1 MAVNGPGTDGP
12 DGGGRSDDHGG
23 PDDEGADL
31 LPCGTSLDAL
41 LDHLRGGRPTAHER
55 ACPHCTAAA
64 EELRILTAARDEA
77 EQDLPA
83 APPGLAD
90 RVMRTVRAEGR
101 SSGYIAL
108 PGSPGPAGERGWT
121 RIRTEAVAALFRAAC
136 DTVPGAVVGRCRFSE
151 APEGVAVELSARFT
165 GEVPA
170 PRLAEELRTAVST
183 TALHHLGWRLARVDV
198 RFH

>member
-1 MAVNGPGTDGP
+1 MAVNGPGPDGP
-12 DGGGRSDDHGG
+12 DGGDR
-23 PDDEGADL
+23 

-41 LDHLRGGRPTAHER
+41 LDHLREGRPTAHER

-64 EELRILTAARDEA
+64 EELRVLTAARDEA
-77 EQDLPA
+77 VADLPA

-108 PGSPGPAGERGWT
+108 PGPPGPAGERGWT
-121 RIRTEAVAALFRAAC
+121 RIRTAAVAALFRAAC
-136 DTVPGAVVGRCRFSE
+136 DTVPGAAVGHCRFSE
-151 APEGVAVELSARFT
+151 GPDGIAVELSARFT

-170 PRLAEELRTAVST
+170 PRLAEELRGAVRAA
-183 TALHHLGWRLARVDV
+183 ALHHLGWRLARVDV

>member
-1 MAVNGPGTDGP
+1 MAVNGPDTDGP
-12 DGGGRSDDHGG
+12 DGGDRIDG
-23 PDDEGADL
+23 PDDGADR

-41 LDHLRGGRPTAHER
+41 LDHLREGRPTAHER

-64 EELRILTAARDEA
+64 EKLRVLAAARDDA
-77 EQDLPA
+77 AQDLPA

-90 RVMRTVRAEGR
+90 RVMRAVRAERR

-108 PGSPGPAGERGWT
+108 PGPPGPAGERGWT
-121 RIRTEAVAALFRAAC
+121 RIRREAVTALLRAAC
-136 DTVPGAVVGRCRFSE
+136 DAVPGAVVGRCRFSE
-151 APEGVAVELSARFT
+151 GPDGVAVELSARFT

-170 PRLAEELRTAVST
+170 PRLAEELRSAVHAT
-183 TALHHLGWRLARVDV
+183 TLHHLGWRLARVDV